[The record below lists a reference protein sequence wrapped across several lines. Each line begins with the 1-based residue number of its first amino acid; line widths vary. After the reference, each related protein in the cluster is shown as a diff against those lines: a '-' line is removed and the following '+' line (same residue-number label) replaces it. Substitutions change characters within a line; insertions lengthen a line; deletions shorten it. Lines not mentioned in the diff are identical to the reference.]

1 MQIVRRRNPCGPRMV
16 PIIPIEGERWAF
28 SMPQRAVPQDLA
40 AGWYLF
46 YDEDGKYLRSGGDGD
61 ILF

>member
-1 MQIVRRRNPCGPRMV
+1 MV